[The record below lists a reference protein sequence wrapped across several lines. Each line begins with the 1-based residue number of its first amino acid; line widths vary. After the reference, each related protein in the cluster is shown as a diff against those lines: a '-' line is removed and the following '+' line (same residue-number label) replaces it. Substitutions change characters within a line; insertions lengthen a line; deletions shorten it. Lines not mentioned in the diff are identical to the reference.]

1 MFWKALKT
9 PRGIYNAIII
19 ILCLIMP
26 WIAPAIGQDFFTEVF
41 IRTMI
46 FAIAAIS
53 LNLIMGFGGMIS
65 FGHAVYIGI
74 GGYTVGI
81 FSFHGIDNGWIQW
94 PTALLLCGL
103 FSLIFGA
110 ISLRTRGV
118 YFIMITLA
126 FAQMMYFLSLSVE
139 KYGSDDGLNIDNQSQ
154 FGIPFFDLS
163 DTLTI
168 YYTSF
173 VCMMLC
179 VYVTYKFV
187 NSRFGMVIRGSMS
200 NDERMRSIGY
210 PTYGYKLTAFVI
222 AGMMAG
228 LSGILSANFEAF
240 MSPDNLFWTASG
252 DLIFMVVLGGMG
264 TIFGPVGGTILFL
277 VISEVLS
284 NITASWH
291 LIFGPL
297 LIIVVLYMRGGMEGF
312 FINLGRSRDD

>member
-1 MFWKALKT
+1 MFWEALKT

-26 WIAPAIGQDFFTEVF
+26 WLAPAIGQDFFTEVF

-154 FGIPFFDLS
+154 FGISFFDLS

-284 NITASWH
+284 NITESWH